1 MPDGLRVRIVR
12 GAEMRTATD
21 GNDSLMERSLDDG
34 EMMMDVSISR

>member
-1 MPDGLRVRIVR
+1 
-12 GAEMRTATD
+12 MRATD